1 MLSRRTRTTIGFLLL
16 ILSMCCLISGH
27 SSGQEALYKQ
37 YVDPAGRFSF
47 EYPATMKL
55 ETAPKD
61 EVTVYHPA
69 TLFRVSVF
77 VRQLQG
83 KSNLTADVLLSV
95 WKKAL
100 QEEMKNVSVLGEGKL
115 PGIQGSQGYVAVS
128 FTDKKGV
135 QLVQMVQYYVS
146 EDRFLQMII
155 SDRPEGFKNLETVIR
170 KIHQSLKILNPK
182 LK

>member
-1 MLSRRTRTTIGFLLL
+1 MLTKRSISIIGFLFLTG
-16 ILSMCCLISGH
+16 SMCWLTLGPVLAEDSP
-27 SSGQEALYKQ
+27 YKQ

-55 ETAPKD
+55 EAAQKD

-69 TLFRVSVF
+69 TLFHISVS
-77 VRQLQG
+77 VRQLRG
-83 KSNLTADVLLSV
+83 KSNLNADVLLAA

-115 PGIQGSQGYVAVS
+115 EGLQGSQGYVAAS
-128 FTDKKGV
+128 FTNKKGL
-135 QLVQMVQYYVS
+135 QMVQMVQYYVS
-146 EDRFLQMII
+146 EDRFLQMSI
-155 SDRPEGFKNLETVIR
+155 SDRAEGFKNLETVIR
-170 KIHQSLKILNPK
+170 KIHQSLKILKPK

>member
-1 MLSRRTRTTIGFLLL
+1 
-16 ILSMCCLISGH
+16 MCWLTSDH
-27 SSGQEALYKQ
+27 VFGQEALYKQ

-55 ETAPKD
+55 EAAQQD
-61 EVTVYHPA
+61 EVTSLSSCNIVSY
-69 TLFRVSVF
+69 LRVCGTDTGQVQF
-77 VRQLQG
+77 ELPMFCWLYG
-83 KSNLTADVLLSV
+83 KR
-95 WKKAL
+95 AL

-115 PGIQGSQGYVAVS
+115 EGLQGSQGYVAVS

-146 EDRFLQMII
+146 EDRFLQMTI

-170 KIHQSLKILNPK
+170 KIHQSLKILKPK